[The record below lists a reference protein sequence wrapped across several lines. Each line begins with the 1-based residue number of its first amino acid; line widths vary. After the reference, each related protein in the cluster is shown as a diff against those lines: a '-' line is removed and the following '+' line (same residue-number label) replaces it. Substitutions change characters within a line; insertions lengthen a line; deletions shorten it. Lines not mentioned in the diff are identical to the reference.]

1 MNIIDN
7 ILNLIF
13 PNVCGICG
21 KIEKNGLCKECKK
34 KLKINERVYSDIG
47 KNFEKHISIFD
58 YDGEI
63 RHNILLYKFKDKSYM
78 YKTFAEIILNSKKI
92 CDILQTYDIIIS
104 VPVHKKRKMNRGYD
118 QSELIAKE
126 IAKNIKTLEYKK
138 ALKKI
143 KNNQMQSSLNKNMR
157 LQNVQDAYEAVNKEI
172 IKNKK
177 IILFDDIYTT
187 GSTVNEC
194 SKVLKENGAKEIL
207 VLSLAR

>member
-1 MNIIDN
+1 MSIIDE

-21 KIEKNGLCKECKK
+21 KIEKNGLCQECKQNLK
-34 KLKINERVYSDIG
+34 VNEKLYTVIG
-47 KNFEKHISIFD
+47 KNFERQINVFG

-78 YKTFAEIILNSKKI
+78 YKTFAKIILNSKKI
-92 CDILQTYDIIIS
+92 YDILQTYDIIIS
-104 VPVHKKRKMNRGYD
+104 VPVHKKRKMHRGYD
-118 QSELIAKE
+118 QSELIARE

-138 ALKKI
+138 VLKKI

-157 LQNVQDAYEAVNKEI
+157 VQNVKDVYEAVNKEI

-187 GSTVNEC
+187 GNTVNEC
-194 SKVLKENGAKEIL
+194 SKVLKKNGAKEIL